1 MLLRVLKARLVVLP
15 LAVLFLL
22 FSAGAAAAP
31 DCHIESTAPKINQTA
46 TPHSHGGIPHDHS
59 QPATSAATS
68 SFQGLNISTNF
79 QGLNISTNSALNY
92 EVCFFVGFIVLLS
105 IRFLR
110 IKNSNFSVKQ
120 LVQPKLLMPLL
131 LSKNLG
137 YLNLSHLKLGIIRI

>member
-68 SFQGLNISTNF
+68 SFQGLNISTN
-79 QGLNISTNSALNY
+79 SALNY